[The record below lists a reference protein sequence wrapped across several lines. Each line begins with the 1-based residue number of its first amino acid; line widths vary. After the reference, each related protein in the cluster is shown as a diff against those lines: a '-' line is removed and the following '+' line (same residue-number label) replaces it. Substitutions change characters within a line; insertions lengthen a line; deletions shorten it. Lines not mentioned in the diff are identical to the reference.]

1 MFIHS
6 QYHDHIFYKEEFFM
20 HCFRKVTEDLYWVGA
35 NDRRIELFENIFPL
49 SDGVSYNS
57 YLLLDEKTVLFD
69 SADYAVGR
77 QFLENVQ
84 AVLNGRPL
92 DYLIVNHMEPDHCA
106 MIDELVLRYPDMQI
120 IGNAKT
126 FPMIDQFFGF
136 DLEGKKIIVKEG
148 DTFSSGKH
156 TLHFVMAPMVHWP
169 EVMMTYDETDKILFC
184 ADAFGTFKAL
194 NGNIFNDEV
203 DFDRDWLDEARR
215 YYTNIVGKYGMQVQS
230 VLKKAAGLDIQMLCP
245 LHGPVWRTNLDYIIG
260 KYDKWSKYEP
270 EEKGVMIAYASMY
283 GNTENMAEILASILA
298 DEGVKNICMH
308 NISKTHVSGLIAD
321 SFKYSHI
328 VLAAPTYNNGI
339 YPLMDNYLEDMKA
352 LALKNRTIAVLGN
365 GSWAPQSTKL
375 ISTKISEMK
384 DMSLMVAN
392 VTIKSSVKDAQMEE
406 LKSLGRQIAEE
417 VL

>member
-1 MFIHS
+1 
-6 QYHDHIFYKEEFFM
+6 M

-84 AVLNGRPL
+84 AVLNGRSL

-136 DLEGKKIIVKEG
+136 DLEGKKVIVKEG

-245 LHGPVWRTNLDYIIG
+245 LHGPVWRTDLDYIIG
-260 KYDKWSKYEP
+260 KYDKWSRYEP

-298 DEGVKNICMH
+298 EEGVKNICMH
-308 NISKTHVSGLIAD
+308 NISKTHVSELIAD

-339 YPLMDNYLEDMKA
+339 YPLMDNYLEDMQA

-375 ISTKISEMK
+375 ISTRISGMK

-392 VTIKSSVKDAQMEE
+392 VTIKSSVKTAQLEE
-406 LKSLGRQIAEE
+406 LESLSRQIAEE

>member
-1 MFIHS
+1 
-6 QYHDHIFYKEEFFM
+6 M

-84 AVLNGRPL
+84 AVLGDRPL

-106 MIDELVLRYPDMQI
+106 MIDELVLRYPDMHI

-126 FPMIDQFFGF
+126 FPMIDQFFNF
-136 DLEGKKIIVKEG
+136 DLEGKKVIVKEG
-148 DTFSSGKH
+148 ETFSTGKH

-215 YYTNIVGKYGMQVQS
+215 YYTNIVGKYGMQVQT
-230 VLKKAAGLDIQMLCP
+230 VLKKASGLDIRMLCP

-260 KYDKWSKYEP
+260 KYDKWSRYEP

-283 GNTENMAEILASILA
+283 GNTENMAEILASVLA
-298 DEGVKNICMH
+298 EEGVKNICMH
-308 NISKTHVSGLIAD
+308 NISKTHVSELIAD

-406 LKSLGRQIAEE
+406 LESLGRQIAKE

>member
-1 MFIHS
+1 MI
-6 QYHDHIFYKEEFFM
+6 IFYKEDLLM
-20 HCFRKVTEDLYWVGA
+20 HCFRKVTEDLYWVGG

-77 QFLENVQ
+77 QFLENIQ
-84 AVLNGRPL
+84 AVLNGRSL

-120 IGNAKT
+120 IGNTKT
-126 FPMIDQFFGF
+126 FPMIDQFFDF
-136 DLEGKKIIVKEG
+136 DLEGKKVVVKEG

-215 YYTNIVGKYGMQVQS
+215 YYTNIVGKYGMQVQT
-230 VLKKAAGLDIQMLCP
+230 VLKKAAGLDIRMLCP
-245 LHGPVWRTNLDYIIG
+245 LHGPIWRTDLDYIIG
-260 KYDKWSKYEP
+260 KYDKWSRYEP

-283 GNTENMAEILASILA
+283 GNTENMAEILANILA
-298 DEGVKNICMH
+298 EEGVKKICMH
-308 NISKTHVSGLIAD
+308 NISKTHVSELIAD

-352 LALKNRTIAVLGN
+352 LALKNRTVAVLGN

-375 ISTKISEMK
+375 ISTKISGMK
-384 DMSLMVAN
+384 DMTLMVSN
-392 VTIKSSVKDAQMEE
+392 VTIKSSVKDAQIEE

>member
-1 MFIHS
+1 
-6 QYHDHIFYKEEFFM
+6 M

-352 LALKNRTIAVLGN
+352 LALKNRTIAVLTQR
-365 GSWAPQSTKL
+365 STAPQSTKL
-375 ISTKISEMK
+375 ISTKVSEMK